1 MTALDTQPMDRGSK
15 NRLMSQKPKHFVT
28 EEKTEYHAQVLA
40 NRLKARYRHLARK
53 FRRAGIDVFRLY
65 DRDIPEVRAV
75 VDWYQGHLVVGEYV
89 RLQTGLGW
97 LPKMARAAGE
107 ALGVPADKIFMKR
120 RRTKPAEGPR
130 YQRGSAGGKRIAVC
144 ERDLKFWVNLG
155 GSLDT
160 GLFADH
166 RDTRAMVRQMAKS
179 RDFLNLYAYTGTFS
193 CAAAAGGARSA
204 VTVDRSAAN
213 IQWAK
218 ENMALNGFRGRAYE
232 FVRADV
238 EEYLETLR
246 RSKRRFSLALVDPP
260 SFSKRRGTG
269 TFNVNSHHAEL
280 LKNVLDVMTPE
291 ATVFFSTNHQRF
303 DPKLGRLAAKRVTE
317 LTARTVPEDYR
328 NKLIHRCW
336 RIDV

>member
-1 MTALDTQPMDRGSK
+1 
-15 NRLMSQKPKHFVT
+15 MSHAPKPNPRHFVT
-28 EEKTEYHAQVLA
+28 DEKAEDHARILA

-53 FRRAGIDVFRLY
+53 FRRAGIEAFRLY

-89 RLQTGLGW
+89 RLQTGPQW
-97 LPKMARAAGE
+97 LPRMARAAGE
-107 ALGVPADKIFMKR
+107 ALNVPADKIYMKR
-120 RRTKPAEGPR
+120 RRTKAEAEPR
-130 YQRGSAGGKRIAVC
+130 YPRASAGGKRIVVC
-144 ERDLKFWVNLG
+144 ERGLKFWVNLG
-155 GSLDT
+155 GALDT

-166 RDTRAMVRQMAKS
+166 RDTRALVRQIAGG
-179 RDFLNLYAYTGTFS
+179 RDFLNLYAYTGAFS
-193 CAAAAGGARSA
+193 CAAAAGGAKSV
-204 VTVDRSAAN
+204 VTVDRSAAH

-218 ENMALNGFRGRAYE
+218 DNMALNNFRGRAYE

-269 TFNVNSHHAEL
+269 TFNVNSHHAQL
-280 LKNVLDVMTPE
+280 LTNVLTVMAPG
-291 ATVFFSTNHQRF
+291 ASVIFSTNHQRF
-303 DPKLGRLAAKRVTE
+303 DPKLGRLKAKRIVE
-317 LTARTVPEDYR
+317 LTAQTVPEDYR

-336 RIDV
+336 RIDM